1 MRVGCDPM
9 AASAFFDISALIFSR
24 VPKMTQVREYPVF
37 TARTVR
43 RLSPRPPP
51 PQSPSQIS
59 QLRAANPSHA
69 IVGPAHATAVG
80 EPGLSFG
87 LRQADPGSM
96 LDRMELAAEQCDVAV
111 IGGGPAGST
120 AAALL
125 AQRGYNVMALEK
137 ARHPRF
143 HIGESLLPINLP
155 VFERLGVLDKVRALG
170 VFKPGADFEADNER
184 GYNTFAFARAIGNSP
199 PHAYQVWRQDFDKML
214 YEHARACGANAREGH
229 EAVSIEQNGPRDTRL
244 EVRADDGRSYRIQ
257 ARYVVDASGRDTF
270 LAAKKKLRRKNNQ
283 HQSAAI
289 FGHFR
294 GADARSGEDA
304 GNISMYRFEHG
315 WMWMIPLPQGVMSV
329 GAVCRPDY
337 LKQRKGRTLEFLLDT
352 LKRNPALWRRVER
365 ADLIG
370 NEVRVTG
377 NYSYDSTRMGGP
389 GWVLVGDAFAFLD
402 PVFSSGVYLA
412 MSGAEQAAHA
422 VDAAL
427 REPAREA
434 ALLRK
439 LEKRQR
445 AGMARFSFFIYRF
458 NGPVMRQMFRQ
469 PRNTWQLEQGVISM
483 LAGDLFD
490 TPKVLWRLQLFK
502 LVYFFAG
509 LRDLRHWRAEHK
521 YRLAQAR
528 SQFTGGN
535 TPLDKI

>member
-1 MRVGCDPM
+1 
-9 AASAFFDISALIFSR
+9 
-24 VPKMTQVREYPVF
+24 MTDQ
-37 TARTVR
+37 TV
-43 RLSPRPPP
+43 
-51 PQSPSQIS
+51 
-59 QLRAANPSHA
+59 
-69 IVGPAHATAVG
+69 
-80 EPGLSFG
+80 
-87 LRQADPGSM
+87 
-96 LDRMELAAEQCDVAV
+96 EQCDVAV
-111 IGGGPAGST
+111 IGGGPGGST

-125 AQRGYNVMALEK
+125 ARRGYKVIALEK
-137 ARHPRF
+137 AHHPRF
-143 HIGESLLPINLP
+143 HIGESLLPMNLP

-184 GYNTFAFARAIGNSP
+184 GYNTYAFARALGQSP
-199 PHAYQVWRQDFDKML
+199 PHAYQVWRQDFDQML
-214 YEHARACGANAREGH
+214 YQHARECGADAREGH
-229 EAVSIEQNGPRDTRL
+229 EVVRVEQRGARETWLDVKT
-244 EVRADDGRSYRIQ
+244 DDGRSYGIE
-257 ARYVVDASGRDTF
+257 ARYVIDASGRDA
-270 LAAKKKLRRKNNQ
+270 LLSSKLKLRRKNDQ

-294 GADARSGEDA
+294 GAEYRPGEDA
-304 GNISMYRFEHG
+304 GNISIYSFEHG
-315 WMWMIPLPQGVMSV
+315 WMWMIPLPDGVMSV

-337 LKQRKGRTLEFLLDT
+337 LKQRKGRTVEFLLDT
-352 LKRNPALWRRVER
+352 LKLSPALWQRIEQ
-365 ADLIG
+365 AELIG

-377 NYSYDSTRMGGP
+377 NYSYDSTQMGGP

-412 MSGAEQAAHA
+412 MSGAEQAVEV
-422 VDAAL
+422 VDQSL
-427 REPAREA
+427 REPKRET

-458 NGPVMRQMFRQ
+458 NGPVMQQMFRS

-502 LVYFFAG
+502 LVYAICG
-509 LRDLRHWRAEHK
+509 LRDWRRWRAEHK

-528 SQFTGGN
+528 AQFTGGN
-535 TPLDKI
+535 TPLDKA

>member
-1 MRVGCDPM
+1 
-9 AASAFFDISALIFSR
+9 
-24 VPKMTQVREYPVF
+24 MTDQVE
-37 TARTVR
+37 TT
-43 RLSPRPPP
+43 
-51 PQSPSQIS
+51 I
-59 QLRAANPSHA
+59 
-69 IVGPAHATAVG
+69 
-80 EPGLSFG
+80 
-87 LRQADPGSM
+87 
-96 LDRMELAAEQCDVAV
+96 ELCDVVV
-111 IGGGPAGST
+111 IGGGPGGST
-120 AAALL
+120 TAALL
-125 AQRGYNVMALEK
+125 ARRGYKVIALEK
-137 ARHPRF
+137 AHHPRF
-143 HIGESLLPINLP
+143 HIGESLLPMNLP

-184 GYNTFAFARAIGNSP
+184 GYNTYAFARAIGQSP

-214 YEHARACGANAREGH
+214 YDHARECGADAREGH
-229 EAVSIEQNGPRDTRL
+229 EVVQIEQRGPRESRL
-244 EVRADDGRSYRIQ
+244 DVKTDDGRSYCIQ
-257 ARYVVDASGRDTF
+257 ARYVVDASGRDAF
-270 LAAKKKLRRKNNQ
+270 LSAKMKLRRKNEQ

-289 FGHFR
+289 FGHYR
-294 GADARSGEDA
+294 GAEQRAGEDA
-304 GNISMYRFEHG
+304 GNISVYSFEHG
-315 WMWMIPLPQGVMSV
+315 WMWMIPLPDGVMSV

-352 LKRNPALWRRVER
+352 LKLSPALWRRLEH
-365 ADLIG
+365 AELID

-412 MSGAEQAAHA
+412 MSGAEQA
-422 VDAAL
+422 VDVVDQAL
-427 REPAREA
+427 RDPAREMS
-434 ALLRK
+434 LLRK

-458 NGPVMRQMFRQ
+458 NGPVMQQMFRQ

-502 LVYFFAG
+502 LVYAICG
-509 LRDLRHWRAEHK
+509 LRDWRCWRSEHK

-528 SQFTGGN
+528 AQFTGGN
-535 TPLDKI
+535 TPLDNV

>member
-1 MRVGCDPM
+1 
-9 AASAFFDISALIFSR
+9 
-24 VPKMTQVREYPVF
+24 MT
-37 TARTVR
+37 
-43 RLSPRPPP
+43 
-51 PQSPSQIS
+51 
-59 QLRAANPSHA
+59 NPA
-69 IVGPAHATAVG
+69 GEAT
-80 EPGLSFG
+80 
-87 LRQADPGSM
+87 
-96 LDRMELAAEQCDVAV
+96 EQCDVAV

-125 AQRGYNVMALEK
+125 VRRGYKVIALEK

-143 HIGESLLPINLP
+143 HIGESLLPMNLP

-184 GYNTFAFARAIGNSP
+184 GYNTYEFARAIGQSP

-214 YEHARACGANAREGH
+214 YDHARDCGADAREGH
-229 EAVSIEQNGPRDTRL
+229 EVVAVEQLGPRETRL
-244 EVRADDGRSYRIQ
+244 DVRADDGSSYRIQ
-257 ARYVVDASGRDTF
+257 SRYLVDASGRDAFVST
-270 LAAKKKLRRKNNQ
+270 KKRLRRKNDQ

-294 GADARSGEDA
+294 DAERRPGKDE
-304 GNISMYRFEHG
+304 GNISIYSFEHG
-315 WMWMIPLPQGVMSV
+315 WMWMIPLPDGVMSI

-337 LKQRKGRTLEFLLDT
+337 LKQRKGRTVDFLLDT
-352 LKRNPALWRRVER
+352 LKRSPALWRRLEH
-365 ADLIG
+365 AALIDG
-370 NEVRVTG
+370 EVRVTG
-377 NYSYDSTRMGGP
+377 NYSYDSARMGGP

-412 MSGAEQAAHA
+412 MSGAEQAVNV
-422 VDAAL
+422 VDTAM

-458 NGPVMRQMFRQ
+458 NGPVMQQMFRQ

-490 TPKVLWRLQLFK
+490 TPKVLWRLKVFK
-502 LVYFFAG
+502 LVYAIIG
-509 LRDLRHWRAEHK
+509 LREWRRWRAEHK

>member
-1 MRVGCDPM
+1 M
-9 AASAFFDISALIFSR
+9 
-24 VPKMTQVREYPVF
+24 
-37 TARTVR
+37 
-43 RLSPRPPP
+43 SP
-51 PQSPSQIS
+51 
-59 QLRAANPSHA
+59 
-69 IVGPAHATAVG
+69 TT
-80 EPGLSFG
+80 
-87 LRQADPGSM
+87 
-96 LDRMELAAEQCDVAV
+96 EQCDVVV

-125 AQRGYNVMALEK
+125 ARRGYKVIALEK
-137 ARHPRF
+137 AHHPRF
-143 HIGESLLPINLP
+143 HIGESLLPMNLP
-155 VFERLGVLDKVRALG
+155 IFERLGVLDKVRALG
-170 VFKPGADFEADNER
+170 VFKPGADFEAANAR
-184 GYNTFAFARAIGNSP
+184 GYNTYAFSRAIGNSP

-214 YEHARACGANAREGH
+214 FENARDCGADAREGH
-229 EAVSIEQNGPRDTRL
+229 EVVAVEQQGPRQSRL
-244 EVRADDGRSYRIQ
+244 DVCTDEGRRYAIQ
-257 ARYVVDASGRDTF
+257 AGYLVDASGRDTF
-270 LAAKKKLRRKNNQ
+270 LSAKKRLRRKNDL

-294 GADARSGEDA
+294 GAERRPGEDA
-304 GNISMYRFEHG
+304 GNISIYSFEHG
-315 WMWMIPLPQGVMSV
+315 WMWMIPLPDGVMSV

-337 LKQRKGRTLEFLLDT
+337 LKRRRGRTVEFLIDT
-352 LKRNPALWRRVER
+352 LQRSPGMWRRLER
-365 ADLIG
+365 AELIG
-370 NEVRVTG
+370 GEVRVTG
-377 NYSYDSTRMGGP
+377 NYSYDSTRMGDA
-389 GWVLVGDAFAFLD
+389 GWVLIGDAFAFLD

-412 MSGAEQAAHA
+412 MSGAEQAAEA

-458 NGPVMRQMFRQ
+458 NGPVMQQMFRQ

-490 TPKVLWRLQLFK
+490 TPKVLWRLRLFK
-502 LVYFFAG
+502 LVYAICG
-509 LRDLRHWRAEHK
+509 ARDWRRWRDEHR

-535 TPLDKI
+535 TPLDKV